1 MSQSDDDP
9 IRPAEFRPADPRAR
23 RGGRRLPV
31 RTLIIAGAFLVL
43 AAIAVFM
50 FVGRPVQIT
59 VTPEPEDLSV
69 SGGPAFALGERFLLL
84 TGRYRVRATLEG
96 HHPLE
101 ETIEIGPGD
110 NGPFEFRMR
119 RLPGRLQ
126 VDSQPVDGIEVRI
139 DGETAGVT
147 PLADAPIEPGE
158 RTVSLHDERWLP
170 ASRRLEV
177 EGMGRPESLAFELEP
192 AWADVRIET
201 EPTGAELRVDGDPLA
216 GETPMT
222 AEIIA
227 GVRELSLHLPGYKT
241 VRERLELEPGQD
253 RTLGPIPL
261 EKIDGLLRVT
271 TRPAG
276 ATVTVDGVY
285 HGSSPLEVELA
296 PGSRHRV
303 ELIHPGH
310 EPASRSV
317 DIRSGEATELDLAL
331 TPVRGQL
338 RVDVKPADARLIVDG
353 TDRGSADQTLEL
365 VAVDHRIEIRREGY
379 VPWRATVRP
388 RPGIPQEIQLQLKTL
403 EQARIEAIEPEITS
417 ADGQRLLLLRP
428 GDAFTMGASRR
439 EPGRRA
445 NEVLREVEITRP
457 FYLATTEVTNARFR
471 AFASGHDSGAFEDF
485 DLNGDIQ
492 PAVNLSWSDAARF
505 CNWLS
510 RQDDLPEVYRIE
522 NGKIVGFDP
531 DAIGYR
537 LPTEAEW
544 AWAARLRPDGSTT
557 RFPWGDSRLPPADR
571 LGNFADRAA
580 SHLLAR
586 TIPDYLDG
594 QAVTGPVAGFEADAR
609 GFHDLGGNVAEWV
622 NDFYGATAED
632 LPSGVT
638 DPLGPPRGEYHVIRG
653 SSWMHGQLVDLR
665 WTFRDYGNQGR
676 DDVGFRIARWLE

>member
-1 MSQSDDDP
+1 LSEPDDDL
-9 IRPAEFRPADPRAR
+9 IRPAEFRPADPRAG
-23 RGGRRLPV
+23 RGGRRLPLRALV
-31 RTLIIAGAFLVL
+31 VTGAFLVL
-43 AAIAVFM
+43 AGIALFM

-59 VTPEPEDLSV
+59 VTPAPEDLSV

-84 TGRYRVRATLEG
+84 TGTYRVRASLAG

-101 ETIEIGPGD
+101 ESIEIGPGD
-110 NGPFEFRMR
+110 NGPFEYRMR

-126 VDSQPVDGIEVRI
+126 VDSAPVDGIEVRI
-139 DGETAGVT
+139 DGEPVGVT
-147 PLADAPIEPGE
+147 PLRDTPIEPGE
-158 RTVSLHDERWLP
+158 RSISLHHERWLP
-170 ASRRLEV
+170 ASRTLEV
-177 EGMGRPESLAFELEP
+177 EGMGRPETLAFELEP
-192 AWADVRIET
+192 AWADVRIRT
-201 EPTGAELRVDGDPLA
+201 EPPGAELRVDGEPLG

-222 AEIIA
+222 AEILA
-227 GVRELSLHLPGYKT
+227 GVRELGLHLPGYKT
-241 VRERLELEPGQD
+241 ARERLELEPGED
-253 RTLGPIPL
+253 RTLAPIRL

-271 TRPAG
+271 SRPAG

-285 HGSSPLEVELA
+285 RGSAPLEVELA

-310 EPASRSV
+310 QPASRSV

-331 TPVRGQL
+331 TPIKGQL
-338 RVDVKPADARLIVDG
+338 QVDVKPADARLIIDG
-353 TDRGSADQTLEL
+353 TDRGTADQQLEL

-379 VPWRATVRP
+379 VPWSATIRP
-388 RPGIPQEIQLQLKTL
+388 RPGIPQEIRLELKTL
-403 EQARIEAIEPEITS
+403 EQARIDAIEPEITS

-428 GDAFTMGASRR
+428 EAPFEMGASRR

-445 NEVLREVEITRP
+445 NEVLRQVEVTRP

-471 AFASGHDSGAFEDF
+471 AFADNHDSGAFEDF
-485 DLNGDIQ
+485 DLDGDTQ

-522 NGKIVGFDP
+522 NDEIVGFDP
-531 DAIGYR
+531 DATGYR

-544 AWAARLRPDGSTT
+544 AWTARIRPDGSTT
-557 RFPWGDSRLPPADR
+557 RFPWGDGRLPPANR

-594 QAVTGPVAGFEADAR
+594 QAVTGPVAGFDANAR
-609 GFHDLGGNVAEWV
+609 GFHDLGGNAAEWV
-622 NDFYGATAED
+622 NDFYGATDEE